1 MEARHVEIPLQS
13 RPKRL
18 GQPYHGLVTDGELT
32 LSTGVKLGFPG
43 AFGDCYL
50 LQVPGVAPLEMSPEE
65 VAIEAAAGREWRTY
79 ALLSGRARQ
88 YGGVAVGTNA
98 WLYAAPDGTVWR
110 IRCLQLDNT
119 LIHPTPLPDNNWGY
133 YPASLDFEFEVSR
146 FGLISPDGE
155 PDTAVI
161 NVPGVRIG
169 PETGWRSDYFR
180 DYSDGEPIRPESR
193 RFPGDGFMIQWLP
206 INIDDV
212 SSDGSR
218 CLFCCNRSAEQSAGN
233 LPSSLGRAYP
243 LSWLEV
249 SVSGGGSA
257 ADIAISIA
265 LVKQNPT
272 EDDYTSTWDI
282 VMSSVPDGVLVTT
295 NPVTYYDDNGD
306 VVLVAR
312 NRTGTTWSSSKEV
325 KAGDHR
331 TQIVP
336 TRYAGGYYDNSDALA
351 WASVGQVTIVDDVTG
366 TGEHAVGS
374 MTTQEGEV
382 WSENGAWGPYPITLG
397 AWPFTYTCNV
407 HQLVTVT
414 SSVTIGGH
422 GLAVPPLELE
432 QSASLVRQGIEPF
445 SDFNPGFPSS
455 MTYSLYARIT
465 CAFGE
470 FTKTAT
476 DWNSWWGGISINGLH
491 EGNGGDWGAY
501 MGAFVDN
508 PNVLRGINI
517 RDVDHVRLVRMNNK
531 CYALVATGAAP
542 GWPFD
547 LQQRV
552 IAIGTPDGW
561 TMVNASGNDYFASYN
576 PGTAQF
582 ASSPNKG
589 VGWV

>member
-1 MEARHVEIPLQS
+1 MDARHVEIPLQS

-18 GQPYHGLVTDGELT
+18 GQPYHGLVTAGELT
-32 LSTGVKLGFPG
+32 LSTGVKLPFPG
-43 AFGDCYL
+43 AYGDCYL

-79 ALLSGRARQ
+79 ALLAGRARQ
-88 YGGVAVGTNA
+88 YGGVTVGTNA

-110 IRCLQLDNT
+110 IRCLQLDTT
-119 LIHPTPLPDNNWGY
+119 LIYPTQLPDNNWGY
-133 YPASLDFEFEVSR
+133 YPADLDFQFEVSR
-146 FGLISPDGE
+146 FGLISPDAE

-161 NVPGVRIG
+161 NKPGVRIG

-180 DYSDGEPIRPESR
+180 DYSAGDPIRAENR
-193 RFPGDGFMIQWLP
+193 RFPGDGFMVQYMP

-257 ADIAISIA
+257 ADIAISMN

-272 EDDYTSTWDI
+272 EEDYTSSWDV
-282 VMSSVPDGVLVTT
+282 VMTTVPDGLLTTT
-295 NPVTYYDDNGD
+295 NPVSYYDDHGD

-312 NRTGTTWSSSKEV
+312 NRTGTTWSSSREV

-336 TRYAGGYYDNSDALA
+336 TRYAGGYYDNADSLA
-351 WASVGQVTIVDDVTG
+351 WASVGQVSIVDVVTG

-382 WSENGAWGPYPITLG
+382 WSEGGAYGPYPITLG

-414 SSVTIGGH
+414 SSVNIGGH
-422 GLAVPPLELE
+422 GLTIPPLELE
-432 QSASLVRQGIEPF
+432 QSASLVRQGTEPF
-445 SDFNPGFPSS
+445 SDFDPGFPSS
-455 MTYSLYARIT
+455 TTFSMTARIK
-465 CAFGE
+465 CVFGE
-470 FTKTAT
+470 FTQTAS
-476 DWNSWWGGISINGLH
+476 DWNSFWGGISIDGLH
-491 EGNGGDWGAY
+491 EGNGGSWGAY
-501 MGAFVDN
+501 MGAFVNN

-531 CYALVATGAAP
+531 CYAVVATGEAS
-542 GWPFD
+542 GWPFN

-552 IAIGTPDGW
+552 IAIGTPNGW
-561 TMVNASGNDYFASYN
+561 TMINAPGNDYFASYN